1 MLIFAVLFK
10 ENRNASSYDK
20 YESIIGLE
28 VHVQLATASKA
39 FCGDDASFG
48 GAPNSHVSAISLAH
62 PGTLPKLNKKQ
73 LEFAVRLGLA
83 LDSSINKKN
92 YFDRKNYFYADLP
105 KGYQITQDNC
115 PVCIG
120 GSLNIDT
127 EGQKKKIR
135 IHHIHMEED
144 AGKSIHDQDPNY
156 SLIDLNRAG
165 VPLLEIV
172 TEPDFRSA
180 AEVDIFMTSMR
191 QLVRYLEISDGNME
205 QGSMRCDCNISIR
218 LKGESILNDRCEV
231 KNVNSMRFARQAI
244 EYEFKRQVELV
255 ESGGKVKQQ
264 TLNFDPVTGT
274 TSPLRE
280 KEDAHDYRY
289 FPDPDLLPVV
299 LSDQDIKKIRQAVS
313 PLPWEIHKELTQNYS
328 LSTYDADLIS
338 EEKSIALFYKTLA
351 EDCGHFKA
359 AANLV
364 INKIKP
370 FLNENNLQIEAF
382 PLKIKDLSAFTGL
395 IESGQVS
402 SSIAYQRLFPTMIE
416 KPKKSPK
423 SLAESLDLIQSDDS
437 DFLEKLIA
445 ETIEKHPDK
454 VLAYRKGKKGL
465 IGFFMGE
472 VMRQSKGK
480 AAPKTTN
487 ELLLKMLK
495 A

>member
-1 MLIFAVLFK
+1 MQPF
-10 ENRNASSYDK
+10 DK
-20 YESIIGLE
+20 YELVIGLE

-48 GAPNSHVSAISLAH
+48 GAPNTHVSAISLAH

-73 LEFAVRLGLA
+73 LEYAVRLGLA
-83 LDSSINKKN
+83 LNSSFNKKN

-105 KGYQITQDNC
+105 KGYQITQDSQ

-120 GSLNIDT
+120 GSINIYVDDQ
-127 EGQKKKIR
+127 QKMIR

-144 AGKSIHDQDPNY
+144 AGKSIHDQDPDY

-165 VPLLEIV
+165 VSLLEIV

-180 AEVDIFMTSMR
+180 AEVDVFMNVMR

-218 LKGESILNDRCEV
+218 LKGETGLNERCEV

-255 ESGGKVKQQ
+255 EAGGKVAQQ
-264 TLNFDPVTGT
+264 TLNFDSKTGT

-289 FPDPDLLPVV
+289 FPEPDLLPFV
-299 LSDQDIKKIRQAVS
+299 LSDQDIKGIRKSMS
-313 PLPWEIHKELTQNYS
+313 PLPWEIHHELIQNYS
-328 LSTYDADLIS
+328 LTNYDADLIA
-338 EEKSIALFYKTLA
+338 EEKSIALFYKKLA
-351 EDCGHFKA
+351 DDCGHFKA

-370 FLNENNLQIEAF
+370 FLNENNLPVEAF
-382 PLKIKDLSAFTGL
+382 PVEIQNLSAFINL
-395 IESGQVS
+395 IENGKVS
-402 SSIAYQRLFPTMIE
+402 NSIAYQRLFPAMIE
-416 KPKKSPK
+416 KPETSPE
-423 SLAESLDLIQSDDS
+423 SLAETLNLIQSDDS
-437 DFLEKLIA
+437 DFLEKLVL
-445 ETIEKHPDK
+445 ETIEKNPNK
-454 VLAYRKGKKGL
+454 VLAYRNGKKGL

-480 AAPKTTN
+480 AAAKN
-487 ELLLKMLK
+487 DQ
-495 A
+495 